1 MHDLTLFIIRAS
13 RLLSSRVGQCSSGE
27 DQEGSNPRN
36 LPLLLLRHPV
46 SQQDHR
52 FVAQSKWSVGC
63 CLPQDSYRLGWN
75 LPGLIFMV
83 LVTAVAYAHTVL
95 LPTNHLMP

>member
-46 SQQDHR
+46 SQPGHR

-63 CLPQDSYRLGWN
+63 CFPQDSYRLGWN

-95 LPTNHLMP
+95 LPTNHVTP